1 MGIGMVL
8 GGAAKGLASAEQV
21 YAESQDREIRNRGL
35 MQDAKLREQAMGIQ
49 QQHLDQSKWRD
60 LMTQAGQQITSTT
73 SLITETIKSAR
84 EAGNDPQQIAAA
96 VEPLVMTVEELSQSA
111 GLNSTI
117 RQRVGV
123 MVGGPTATD
132 MATAAGNAAGTEK
145 LAEAT
150 ALEAGGVPRNM
161 ALTGAGVVRPVDP
174 YTASLLQS
182 HSFKAPPTKSAA
194 PSDNPI
200 EDARRAIKQGAPRD
214 AVLKRL
220 MDNGIDPTG
229 TGL

>member
-1 MGIGMVL
+1 MGIGIAL
-8 GGAAKGLASAEQV
+8 GGVAKGIDSAEQ
-21 YAESQDREIRNRGL
+21 AKFNQEQLALRRQGL
-35 MQDAKLREQAMGIQ
+35 TQDAKLREQALGIQ
-49 QQHLDQSKWRD
+49 QQQLVQSKWRD

-96 VEPLVMTVEELSQSA
+96 VEPLVVTVEELSQSA

-182 HSFKAPPTKSAA
+182 HSFRAPATVPQIPET
-194 PSDNPI
+194 
-200 EDARRAIKQGAPRD
+200 
-214 AVLKRL
+214 LK
-220 MDNGIDPTG
+220 G
-229 TGL
+229 TGAKWSPSRQRWYAPDGKSFNQQGVAVP

>member
-111 GLNSTI
+111 GLPSTI

-132 MATAAGNAAGTEK
+132 MATAAGNAAATEK
-145 LAEAT
+145 LSEAT

-182 HSFKAPPTKSAA
+182 HSFQAPATIPQLPET
-194 PSDNPI
+194 
-200 EDARRAIKQGAPRD
+200 
-214 AVLKRL
+214 LK
-220 MDNGIDPTG
+220 G
-229 TGL
+229 TGSKWSPSRQRWYAPDGKSFNQQGVAVP